1 MLYKKNN
8 TKELDT
14 ELFKN
19 PTSEYRGTP
28 FWAWNC
34 ELEKDMLLRQIEYLK
49 QMGFGGFHMHSRSGM
64 ATEYLSDEF
73 MDLVKA
79 CRDKAKEE
87 NMLAWLYDEDRWSSG
102 SAGGYVTKTKAFR
115 QKILVMSETP
125 VEFTDKETG
134 TREGLP
140 YLLAVFDIVLDKD
153 GKLASYKMISADD
166 KAQGVK
172 RYAYVKTS
180 EESGWF
186 NNQTYVDTLSED
198 AMRKFIEITY
208 ESYKKAVGDSFGD
221 NVPAIFTDE
230 PRFMDKI
237 RLGYADSHDDAMFPW
252 TTDFADTYK
261 KTYGEDIIEKLPEV
275 FWDLPNGKISAARYH
290 YHDHICERFT
300 KSFADQCG
308 KWCEENNI
316 NLTGHM
322 MAEASLM
329 SQTVCIGEAM
339 RAYRSFGIPGIDMLC
354 NDVELTTAKQAQS
367 AVHQFGREAMTSEL
381 YGVTNWDFDFR
392 GHKFQGDWQAALGV
406 TVRVPHLSW
415 VSMKGSA
422 KRDYPASINYQSPWY
437 KEYPYVENHFAR
449 LNTVLTRGKPV
460 VNVGVIHP
468 IESCWIHYG
477 PASTSS
483 DVSGKLDD
491 NFENVTN
498 WLLTGLVDFDFIS
511 ESLLP
516 QQCGKISDKLNVG
529 EMSYGTIIVPGCEML
544 RGTTLDILNKFK
556 ANGGRIIFIGEC
568 PKYVDAQ
575 ESDSV
580 KELYNASEHCG
591 FDRIQLLD
599 KLNNERT
606 AKICNQYGETAR
618 EYVHALRSDGD
629 VKWLFIARCVQDK
642 ETDDVRIDSDYTI
655 EINGEYIPTLYD
667 TVKGDIVS
675 LVYEVKNG
683 KTYIYRTLYPNDS
696 LLIKLESGA
705 GAAEKEKP
713 DKEIVK
719 VIDFKENVEYMREED
734 NVCVLDIA
742 QYKLDD
748 GEYCEAEEIIKLDDK
763 CREILNYPKA
773 DGGDAQPWVLGRD
786 IIEHYVTLRFEL
798 ESELETAVCIAAEEA
813 EYIMLNGRE
822 IELKPCGYYVDESIK
837 KYNAGTLKK
846 GSNII
851 EIKAPIG
858 KRTSIENFFL
868 LGDFDVEVK
877 GCVKRILPPSKKIGF
892 SNIVSQG
899 MPFYGG
905 NLIYKTE
912 IETPECSLM
921 IRTNRY
927 RGAAIKV
934 FVDGVDMGIIAYKP
948 YLLNIDNVSAG
959 KHTIEFKLFGNRVNT
974 FGALHNCDYST
985 WFGPTKWYG
994 YYNST
999 NSWTIVE
1006 NNELYSTRWSYDYIL
1021 KETGIISSPVICIKK

>member
-1 MLYKKNN
+1 MLYKKNK
-8 TKELDT
+8 TKELDM

-19 PTSEYRGTP
+19 PTSEYRATP

-34 ELEKDMLLRQIEYLK
+34 ELDKDMLLRQIEYLK

-115 QKILVMSETP
+115 EKILIMSETP

-134 TREGLP
+134 TQEGLP
-140 YLLAVFDIVLDKD
+140 YLLAVFDIELDKD
-153 GKLASYKMISADD
+153 GKLASYKMINADD
-166 KAQGVK
+166 EVHGIK
-172 RYAYVKTS
+172 RYAYVRTP

-186 NNQTYVDTLSED
+186 NNQTYVDTLSEA
-198 AMRKFIEITY
+198 AMRRFIEITY
-208 ESYKKAVGDSFGD
+208 EGYKNAVGDSFEND
-221 NVPAIFTDE
+221 IPAIFTDE
-230 PRFMDKI
+230 PQFACKR
-237 RLGYADSHDDAMFPW
+237 RLGYADSHDNAMFPW

-261 KTYGEDIIEKLPEV
+261 ETYGENIIEKLPEL
-275 FWDLPNGKISAARYH
+275 FWDLPNGKISSARYH

-300 KSFADQCG
+300 KSFSDQCG
-308 KWCEENNI
+308 KWCRENNI
-316 NLTGHM
+316 SLTGHM
-322 MAEASLM
+322 MGEESLI
-329 SQTVCIGEAM
+329 SQTSCIGEAM

-354 NDVELTTAKQAQS
+354 NHVEFTTAKQTQS
-367 AVHQFGREAMTSEL
+367 AVHQFGREAMVSEL

-437 KEYPYVENHFAR
+437 KEYPYVEDHFAR
-449 LNTVLTRGKPV
+449 LNTVLTRGKPI

-477 PASTSS
+477 PISTSS
-483 DVSGKLDD
+483 DTVKRLDN

-516 QQCGKISDKLNVG
+516 QQCGKITDKLNVG
-529 EMSYGTIIVPGCEML
+529 EMNYRTVIVPGCEIL
-544 RGTTLDILNKFK
+544 RGTTLDILKKFK
-556 ANGGRIIFIGEC
+556 ANGGRLIFIGEC

-575 ESDSV
+575 ESDAV
-580 KELYNASEHCG
+580 RELYDTSEHCG
-591 FDRIQLLD
+591 FDRIQILET
-599 KLNNERT
+599 LNNEKT
-606 AKICNQYGETAR
+606 AKILDQYGNTAT

-629 VKWLFIARCVQDK
+629 IKWLFIARCVQDK
-642 ETDDVRIDSDYTI
+642 EADAVKIDSDYTI
-655 EINGEYIPTLYD
+655 EINGEYVPTLYD
-667 TVKGDIVS
+667 TVNGETVA
-675 LVYEVKNG
+675 LTYEVKDG

-696 LLIKLESGA
+696 LLIRLESGT
-705 GAAEKEKP
+705 GASAEEKT

-719 VIDFKENVEYMREED
+719 VIDFKENVEYTREEE
-734 NVCVLDIA
+734 NVCVLDMA
-742 QYKLDD
+742 RYKVDD
-748 GEYCEAEEIIKLDDK
+748 EEYGEIEEIIKLDDK
-763 CREILNYPKA
+763 CRRILNYPNA
-773 DGGDAQPWVLGRD
+773 DGTDAQPWVLGKD
-786 IIEHYVTLRFEL
+786 IIEHYVTLRFEF
-798 ESELETAVCIAAEEA
+798 ESEIEATVCIAAEEA
-813 EYIMLNGRE
+813 ESIKLNGCE

-837 KYNAGTLKK
+837 KYNAGALKK
-846 GSNII
+846 GNNVI

-877 GCVKRILPPSKKIGF
+877 GCVKRILAPSKKIGF
-892 SNIVSQG
+892 SNIVNQG

-912 IETPECSLM
+912 IETPECSIM
-921 IRTNRY
+921 IRANRY
-927 RGAAIKV
+927 RGAAIRV

-948 YLLNIDNVSAG
+948 YLLNIDNISAG
-959 KHTIEFKLFGNRVNT
+959 KHIIEFKFFGNRVNT
-974 FGALHNCDYST
+974 FGALHNCDYWT
-985 WFGPTKWYG
+985 WFGPTKWYSFSD
-994 YYNST
+994 ST
-999 NSWTIVE
+999 DPWDAGE
-1006 NNELYSTRWSYDYIL
+1006 RNELYSTRWSYEYVL